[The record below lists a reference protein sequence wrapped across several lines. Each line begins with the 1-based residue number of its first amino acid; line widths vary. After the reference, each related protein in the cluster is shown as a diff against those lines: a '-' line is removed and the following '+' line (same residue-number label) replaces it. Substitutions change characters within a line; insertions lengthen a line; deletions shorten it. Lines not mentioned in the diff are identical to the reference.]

1 MSAEDRARWDGRYAE
16 GAYQTRPHPSAFL
29 AANTVLLPP
38 GHALDLACGAGRN
51 AIFLAQRGWT
61 VDAVDIS
68 AVALER
74 ARDRATGL
82 AINWLEQ
89 DLDAGFNPPRDYEL
103 IVNVRYVNLPLLR
116 TLRSRLRP
124 GGTLLV
130 EQHLRPP
137 AHAGVAVLGPRDSAF
152 RVAPGALQAVA
163 DGLQVRRL
171 REGLVRD
178 PDGSIRALAR
188 LIAAKPPTAQV

>member
-1 MSAEDRARWDGRYAE
+1 MSAEDRAKWDGRYAE

-29 AANTVLLPP
+29 AANTALLPP

-82 AINWLEQ
+82 AIRWLER
-89 DLDAGFNPPRDYEL
+89 DLDAGFDPPRDYDL

-116 TLRSRLRP
+116 ALLDCLRP

-130 EQHLRPP
+130 EQHLTPL
-137 AHAGVAVLGPRDSAF
+137 AHAGVTVLGPRDSAF

-171 REGLVRD
+171 HEGLVRD

-188 LIAAKPPTAQV
+188 LIAAKPQTA

>member
-1 MSAEDRARWDGRYAE
+1 MSTEDRARWDGRYAE

-29 AANTVLLPP
+29 AANTALLPL

-51 AIFLAQRGWT
+51 AIFLAQRGWI

-89 DLDAGFNPPRDYEL
+89 DLDAGFDAPRDYDL

-124 GGTLLV
+124 GGALLV
-130 EQHLRPP
+130 EQHLTPP

-152 RVAPGALQAVA
+152 RVAPSTLQAVA

-171 REGLVRD
+171 HEGLARD

-188 LIAAKPPTAQV
+188 LIAAKPPAAQA

>member
-1 MSAEDRARWDGRYAE
+1 MSAEDRAKWDGRYAE

-29 AANTVLLPP
+29 AANTALLPS

-68 AVALER
+68 AIALER

-82 AINWLEQ
+82 AIRWLRQ
-89 DLDAGFNPPRDYEL
+89 DLDTGFDPPRDYDL

-116 TLRSRLRP
+116 RLRSRLRP
-124 GGTLLV
+124 GGALLV
-130 EQHLRPP
+130 EQHLTPP
-137 AHAGVAVLGPRDSAF
+137 VHAGVTVLGPRDSAF
-152 RVAPGALQAVA
+152 RVAPGALRAVA
-163 DGLQVRRL
+163 DGLRVRRL
-171 REGLVRD
+171 HEGLVRD

-188 LIAAKPPTAQV
+188 LIAAKPQTAQV

>member
-1 MSAEDRARWDGRYAE
+1 MSTEDRARWDGRYAE

-29 AANTVLLPP
+29 AANTALLPP

-51 AIFLAQRGWT
+51 AIFLAQRGWI

-82 AINWLEQ
+82 AISWLQQ
-89 DLDAGFNPPRDYEL
+89 DLDGFDPPRDYDL

-116 TLRSRLRP
+116 ALLDCLRP

-130 EQHLRPP
+130 EQHLTPP

-152 RVAPGALQAVA
+152 RVAPGALGAVA
-163 DGLQVRRL
+163 DGLQVWRL
-171 REGLVRD
+171 YEGLVRD

-188 LIAAKPPTAQV
+188 LIAAKPPMA